1 MPAIESWSRLPRA
14 VRAHLM
20 ERMRDRRI
28 SLNDLNLLRLWIE
41 SKPDVPEGL
50 WYKDFGSFKLCG
62 EGSYPKTFLLA
73 GQVAKGKKLS

>member
-1 MPAIESWSRLPRA
+1 MPQITSWSHLPIAIRD
-14 VRAHLM
+14 HLV
-20 ERMRDRRI
+20 ERMRDRKI
-28 SLNDLNLLRLWIE
+28 SLNDLNQRRIWIE

-73 GQVAKGKKLS
+73 GQPATGQKL